1 MFAQQPPA
9 RPGTAFGGHG
19 RDYYPNANGRSRH
32 GSRPVQGSF
41 DGSLSGANGA
51 MVPRNG
57 LLPGPLIHLTA
68 ESIQA
73 WTKQIS
79 NFYRSIRNF
88 VDMHASEPIDNSD
101 HHLNETVIWPILVRT
116 YLPLS
121 EMEAASYLEFH
132 LRDQNAKK
140 CLVTRVIIDY
150 VVNLVWVPGAWKGA
164 DMDSTFALADLERE
178 LIQTR
183 GRCSPR
189 SEDLPE

>member
-1 MFAQQPPA
+1 M
-9 RPGTAFGGHG
+9 
-19 RDYYPNANGRSRH
+19 
-32 GSRPVQGSF
+32 QGSF
-41 DGSLSGANGA
+41 DGSLSSVNGA

-57 LLPGPLIHLTA
+57 FPGPLIHLTV
-68 ESIQA
+68 ESVQA
-73 WTKQIS
+73 WTRQIS
-79 NFYRSIRNF
+79 DFYRSIRNF

-164 DMDSTFALADLERE
+164 DMDSTFALAELERE

-183 GRCSPR
+183 GRWP
-189 SEDLPE
+189 PPPQV